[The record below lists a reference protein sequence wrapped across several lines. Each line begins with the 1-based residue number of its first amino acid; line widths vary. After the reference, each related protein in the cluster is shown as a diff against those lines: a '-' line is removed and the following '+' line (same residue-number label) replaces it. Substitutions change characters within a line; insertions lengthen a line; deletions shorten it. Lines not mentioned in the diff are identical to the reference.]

1 MVNTVLDVICVL
13 SFFFFS
19 SRRRHTRCALVTGVQ
34 TCALPIFE
42 KRGFSRIGVTNQ
54 CNDGPRR
61 TLAPLTMQT
70 TGAADL
76 VKFPPQLGHTVA
88 NHSPVRFNLGFARS
102 TKKAETAAL
111 SLQVSPTPHQPTC
124 LIVEMR
130 QFNLQPAFSGRGSSA
145 EHTRLNSSH

>member
-1 MVNTVLDVICVL
+1 MRSSDWSSDVCSSDLDVSACEPV
-13 SFFFFS
+13 
-19 SRRRHTRCALVTGVQ
+19 
-34 TCALPIFE
+34 E

-61 TLAPLTMQT
+61 TLSPLTMQT

-76 VKFPPQLGHTVA
+76 IKFPPQLGHTVA

-111 SLQVSPTPHQPTC
+111 SLQVRPTPHQPTC
-124 LIVEMR
+124 LIVRSDER
-130 QFNLQPAFSGRGSSA
+130 RGGKECASTCRDRWS
-145 EHTRLNSSH
+145 

>member
-1 MVNTVLDVICVL
+1 
-13 SFFFFS
+13 
-19 SRRRHTRCALVTGVQ
+19 
-34 TCALPIFE
+34 
-42 KRGFSRIGVTNQ
+42 
-54 CNDGPRR
+54 
-61 TLAPLTMQT
+61 MQT

-76 VKFPPQLGHTVA
+76 IKFPPQLGHTVA

-130 QFNLQPAFSGRGSSA
+130 QFNLQPAFSGRGALTENFQDQEIGRASCRGRVCVRVALGSRRIIKKRNNQMYNKLA
-145 EHTRLNSSH
+145 GQK

>member
-1 MVNTVLDVICVL
+1 MRSSDWSSDVCSSDLDVSACEPV
-13 SFFFFS
+13 
-19 SRRRHTRCALVTGVQ
+19 
-34 TCALPIFE
+34 E

-76 VKFPPQLGHTVA
+76 IKFPPQLGHTVA

-130 QFNLQPAFSGRGSSA
+130 QFNLQPAFSGRGALTENFQDQASA
-145 EHTRLNSSH
+145 VDYLRLG

>member
-1 MVNTVLDVICVL
+1 MRSSDWSSDVCSSDLDVSACEPV
-13 SFFFFS
+13 
-19 SRRRHTRCALVTGVQ
+19 
-34 TCALPIFE
+34 E

-76 VKFPPQLGHTVA
+76 IKFPPQLGHTVA

-102 TKKAETAAL
+102 TKKAEHAAL
-111 SLQVSPTPHQPTC
+111 SLQVSPTPNQPTC
-124 LIVEMR
+124 LIAELR
-130 QFNLQPAFSGRGSSA
+130 KLHLHHAFIGRAPSTITFPHQPSWP
-145 EHTRLNSSH
+145 

>member
-1 MVNTVLDVICVL
+1 MRSSDWSSDVCSSDLDVSACEPV
-13 SFFFFS
+13 
-19 SRRRHTRCALVTGVQ
+19 
-34 TCALPIFE
+34 E

-76 VKFPPQLGHTVA
+76 IKFPPQLGHTVA

-102 TKKAETAAL
+102 TKKAETAAR
-111 SLQVSPTPHQPTC
+111 S
-124 LIVEMR
+124 E
-130 QFNLQPAFSGRGSSA
+130 
-145 EHTRLNSSH
+145 EHTSELQSLMRIQYALFCLTKKTKSTEPTHLQ

>member
-1 MVNTVLDVICVL
+1 MRSSDWSSDVCSSDLDVSACEPV
-13 SFFFFS
+13 
-19 SRRRHTRCALVTGVQ
+19 
-34 TCALPIFE
+34 E

-76 VKFPPQLGHTVA
+76 IKFPPQLGHTVA

-111 SLQVSPTPHQPTC
+111 SLQVSRS
-124 LIVEMR
+124 E
-130 QFNLQPAFSGRGSSA
+130 
-145 EHTRLNSSH
+145 EHTSELQSLLRTSY